1 MENKDMNLFDFVL
14 YCCRGFVRL
23 SKSIGLLVLQ
33 TLRLGL
39 QYFWIVIPC
48 LLLSFLAGWLWTKQ
62 SLTMFNGKATI
73 LYVDGMREVV
83 HEGVIDFLTLP
94 MSEKMEYGLTE
105 DWLNALDRVDIYNV
119 IDCNADSTPDYVDVD
134 RNIGLSDTINV
145 VMRDRIHLSVKLFGR
160 KDFVS
165 FENALTKFFN
175 SQDYLI
181 KSHEHYKLIQKDRL
195 DYFTKEV
202 ARLDSFSTYDYFL
215 RPRYLGVEK
224 GNGIISERKQELY
237 YKDLIFVLKH
247 KNYLEKQVLSTPNI
261 INFQTPF
268 IAYSMPSLFK
278 YLISI
283 MCGGVLGLLLA
294 LLIKYWGVVVA
305 YMKEK

>member
-1 MENKDMNLFDFVL
+1 MEHKDMNLFDFVL
-14 YCCRGFVRL
+14 YCCKVIVQFC
-23 SKSIGLLVLQ
+23 KSVGLFVLQ
-33 TLRLGL
+33 TIRLGL
-39 QYFWIVIPC
+39 QYFWIIVPC
-48 LLLSFLAGWLWTKQ
+48 VALGVLGGWLWTKQ

-73 LYVDGMREVV
+73 VYVDGMREVV

-94 MSEKMEYGLTE
+94 MSDKMEYGLTE

-119 IDCNADSTPDYVDVD
+119 IDCNADSIPDYVDVD
-134 RNIGLSDTINV
+134 RNISLSDTINV
-145 VMRDRIHLSVKLFGR
+145 VMRDRVHISIKLLGR
-160 KDFVS
+160 KDFEL
-165 FENALTKFFN
+165 FENALIKFFN

-181 KSHEHYKLIQKDRL
+181 NSHNRYKLMQKERL
-195 DYFTKEV
+195 DYFVKEL

-215 RPRYLGVEK
+215 KPRFLGVEK

-237 YKDLIFVLKH
+237 YEDLMYVLKN
-247 KNYLEKQVLSTPNI
+247 KNYVENQVLSTPNI

-278 YLISI
+278 YLISVV
-283 MCGGVLGLLLA
+283 CGGVLGFLLA